1 MRGTWII
8 LIIMVIA
15 GAGMYF
21 YFTRKPKPIDHDSIV
36 FENTPDSI
44 VRKLKIYVAQHPT
57 EVMYLDSVWMQQDST
72 PLKLVADGNV
82 ENRLEKLDTSVNIYL
97 TYDNKYFYDLELKKP
112 NPKLAYR
119 LNFQIQPQNGDTL
132 MLEGMIEPQEGDA
145 LAFQAPMMK
154 IYPQFVITYNS
165 RLPLQ
170 PFDSTKI
177 QGHEPDK
184 TITVL
189 QHQ

>member
-8 LIIMVIA
+8 LIIMIVA

-44 VRKLKIYVAQHPT
+44 VKKLKVYVAQRPT

-72 PLKLVADGNV
+72 PLKLVAEGNT

-119 LNFQIQPQNGDTL
+119 LNFQIQPQNNDTFL
-132 MLEGMIEPQEGDA
+132 LEALLQPQKGDA

-165 RLPLQ
+165 RLPQQ

-189 QHQ
+189 QHE